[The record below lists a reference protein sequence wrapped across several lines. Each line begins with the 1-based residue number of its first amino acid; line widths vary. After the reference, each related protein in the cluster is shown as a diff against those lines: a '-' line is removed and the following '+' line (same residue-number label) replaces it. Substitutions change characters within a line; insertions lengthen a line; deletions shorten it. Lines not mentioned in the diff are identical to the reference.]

1 MKGKVLAINTGSTST
16 KVGYYV
22 DGQPVCI
29 RTLEHTAEE
38 IGRYPDVLDQD
49 RMRRDAVTTF
59 LNEKGIGLDQID
71 IVMARGGLFAPV
83 VTGVYEVNEDMR
95 EVLLSGRDG
104 IHACNL
110 SAVIADDIAGMVN
123 AYRDATGIDV
133 SRCHAYIADPPMADE
148 MLPECRVGGLPEFPR
163 RAFLH
168 ALNSRATV
176 RKYLYDHGRVRNDV
190 TAIVAH
196 MGGGITVTL
205 HRNGKV
211 IDTNNGLGGDGPFT
225 PERAGSCPAFPLI
238 EMCFRSG
245 MTEKEVKRKVLG
257 KGGAVAFFGTNDLR
271 ELERRAAAGD
281 TEVDIW
287 LNAFGLNVAKYIASL
302 ATTVD
307 GHIDV
312 ILLTGGIAKD
322 SRIVSDIRRR
332 TAFIAPVEVYAGE
345 NELDSLAENGYII
358 LGGGAKI
365 HRYDK
370 ERLVEEEE
378 MVKVMKG

>member
-22 DGQPVCI
+22 DGQPMCI

-38 IGRYPDVLDQD
+38 IARYPDVLDQD
-49 RMRRDAVTTF
+49 RMRRDAVTAF

-83 VTGVYEVNEDMR
+83 VTGIYEVNEDMR

-281 TEVDIW
+281 TEVDTW